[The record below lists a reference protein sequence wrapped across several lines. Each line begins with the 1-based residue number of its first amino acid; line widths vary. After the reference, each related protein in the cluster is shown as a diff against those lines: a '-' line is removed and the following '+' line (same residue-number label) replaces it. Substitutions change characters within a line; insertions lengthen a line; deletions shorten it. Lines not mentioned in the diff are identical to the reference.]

1 MKTFK
6 QFVNEELK
14 ISKCNLID
22 KNVQQTLTKYI
33 NDLPI
38 FRGILEKGM
47 SKVNRNTELYYDNG
61 EFIGYYIW
69 VENYFKFDENKIPS
83 YEGKDSAYN
92 TLNISD
98 IEIRDNIRKDK
109 TKPRYGKIII
119 DKILEDARKKYDG
132 VTLQANNDEL
142 LTKVYPKYGFV
153 DMKYGGNGM
162 VLWFK

>member
-6 QFVNEELK
+6 QFINEELK
-14 ISKCNLID
+14 IYKCNLTD
-22 KNVQQTLTKYI
+22 KNVQDTLTRYI

-38 FRGILEKGM
+38 FKGIVEKGM

-61 EFIGYYIW
+61 EFIGYYIY
-69 VENYFKFDENKIPS
+69 VINHFNFDENKKPIDGDDTS
-83 YEGKDSAYN
+83 FQ

-98 IEIRDNIRKDK
+98 IEIRDSIRKDK
-109 TKPRYGKIII
+109 TKPRYGKMII
-119 DKILEDARKKYDG
+119 DKILEDAKKKYDG

-142 LTKVYPKYGFV
+142 LTKIYPKYGFV

>member
-6 QFVNEELK
+6 QFINEELK
-14 ISKCNLID
+14 ISKCNLTD
-22 KNVQQTLTKYI
+22 KNVQDILTKYI
-33 NDLPI
+33 DDLPI
-38 FRGILEKGM
+38 FRGIVEKGM

-61 EFIGYYIW
+61 EFIGYFIY
-69 VENYFKFDENKIPS
+69 VTNHFNFDENKNPI
-83 YEGKDSAYN
+83 EGNKSSFR

-98 IEIRDNIRKDK
+98 IEIRDSIRKDK
-109 TKPRYGKIII
+109 TKPRYGKMII
-119 DKILEDARKKYDG
+119 DKILEDAKKKYDG

-142 LTKVYPKYGFV
+142 LTKIYPKYGFV

>member
-6 QFVNEELK
+6 QFINEELK
-14 ISKCNLID
+14 ISKCNLTD
-22 KNVQQTLTKYI
+22 KNVQDILTKYI
-33 NDLPI
+33 DDLPI
-38 FRGILEKGM
+38 FRGIVEKGM

-61 EFIGYYIW
+61 EFIGYFIY
-69 VENYFKFDENKIPS
+69 VTNHFNFDENKNPI
-83 YEGKDSAYN
+83 EGNKSSFR

-98 IEIRDNIRKDK
+98 IEIRDSIRKDK
-109 TKPRYGKIII
+109 TKPRYGKMII
-119 DKILEDARKKYDG
+119 DKILEDAKKKYDG

-142 LTKVYPKYGFV
+142 LTKVYPRYSFV

>member
-6 QFVNEELK
+6 QFINEELK
-14 ISKCNLID
+14 ISKCNLTD
-22 KNVQQTLTKYI
+22 KNVQDILTKYI
-33 NDLPI
+33 DDLPI
-38 FRGILEKGM
+38 FRGIVEKGM

-61 EFIGYYIW
+61 EFIGYFIYLT
-69 VENYFKFDENKIPS
+69 NHFNFDENKNPI
-83 YEGKDSAYN
+83 EGNKSSFR

-98 IEIRDNIRKDK
+98 IEIRDSIRKDK
-109 TKPRYGKIII
+109 TKPRYGKMII
-119 DKILEDARKKYDG
+119 DKILEDAKKKYDG

-142 LTKVYPKYGFV
+142 LTKVYPRYSFV

>member
-6 QFVNEELK
+6 QFINEELK
-14 ISKCNLID
+14 ISKCNLTD
-22 KNVQQTLTKYI
+22 KNVQDILTKYI
-33 NDLPI
+33 DDLPI
-38 FRGILEKGM
+38 FRGIVEKGM

-61 EFIGYYIW
+61 EFIGYFIYLT
-69 VENYFKFDENKIPS
+69 NHFNFDENKNPI
-83 YEGKDSAYN
+83 EGNKSSFR

-98 IEIRDNIRKDK
+98 IEIRDSIRKDK
-109 TKPRYGKIII
+109 TKPRYGKMII
-119 DKILEDARKKYDG
+119 DKILEDAKKKYDG

-142 LTKVYPKYGFV
+142 LTKIYPKYGFV